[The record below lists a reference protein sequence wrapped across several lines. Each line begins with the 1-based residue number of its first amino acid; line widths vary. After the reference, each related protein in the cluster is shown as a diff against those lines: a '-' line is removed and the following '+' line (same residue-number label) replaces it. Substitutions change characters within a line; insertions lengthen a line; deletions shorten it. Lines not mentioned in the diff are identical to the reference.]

1 MCGLMVWLLLGS
13 ATSGL
18 AQTRQELEERRKR
31 LQREISMTTSMLEK
45 TSREKAATLDRYTT
59 LQKQIERRERLIQTL
74 SAEIAAAEAAI
85 VRNTAVVES
94 LTSDIV
100 ALRADYARALRQAYR
115 RKMLTNPLLYLLSAD
130 NLNQAFRRWLF
141 LRKYDQYRKAQ
152 AEAIAQTQQALQY
165 RIAILEKTRRQQSEL
180 LASLQQQRQ
189 TLGTELEE
197 KQQLLK
203 AIKANEER
211 LRADLKRQQQNH
223 EALNAAIERI
233 ILEEVRKQAAK
244 KEEVET
250 ASVVAVPS
258 GSSAAVLEGEIV
270 SKEDAVTTSFRQN
283 RGRLPWPVQSG
294 FVTRRFGRQ
303 KHPTLPQ
310 VELDNK
316 GIDIRTSENAAVKVV
331 YDGVI
336 SGVQYVPGHEN
347 TVIIQHGDFYTVYS
361 NLVEVSVAK
370 GGRVRTG
377 QTIGR
382 VGTNPLSNAS
392 DLHFEVWH
400 KNQRL
405 NPSLWLKPQ

>member
-1 MCGLMVWLLLGS
+1 MCGLIAWLLLGS

>member
-1 MCGLMVWLLLGS
+1 MP
-13 ATSGL
+13 GL

-45 TSREKAATLDRYTT
+45 TSREKAATLDRYMT

-85 VRNTAVVES
+85 VRNIAVVES

-100 ALRADYARALRQAYR
+100 ALRADYARAVRQAYR
-115 RKMLTNPLLYLLSAD
+115 RKTLTNPLLYLLSAD

-141 LRKYDQYRKAQ
+141 LRKYDRYRKAQ
-152 AEAIAQTQQALQY
+152 AEAIAQTQQALQH
-165 RIAILEKTRRQQSEL
+165 RTAILENARRQQSEL

-189 TLGTELEE
+189 TLGAELEE

-203 AIKANEER
+203 TIKANEER

-244 KEEVET
+244 KEEEET
-250 ASVVAVPS
+250 ASVAAIPS
-258 GSSAAVLEGEIV
+258 GSSAAALEREV
-270 SKEDAVTTSFRQN
+270 AYKEDAVTISFRQN

-331 YDGVI
+331 YDGII

-370 GGRVRTG
+370 GGRVKAG

-382 VGTNPLSNAS
+382 VGTSPLSNAS